1 MTNTTF
7 ADFGLAE
14 PLLAGLARSGFTVP
28 TPIQAQA
35 IAPQMAGRDIL
46 GIAQTG
52 TGKTAAFALP
62 ILHQL
67 LDLGTRPTP
76 KTCRALVLAPTREL
90 AVQIEAAF
98 RTLAGGARLSTLLIL
113 GGMSRSAQVR
123 AMARGVDV
131 VVATPGR
138 LTDLMDDRSIV
149 LDQTRFVVLDEGD
162 RMLDMG
168 FIQPVRK
175 IVAALHPRRQSAL
188 FSATMPAEVAGLA
201 QTFLKDP
208 VRVEV
213 TPQATTVERIDQT
226 VELVDGPAKRARL
239 AALLCNPQVGRAIV
253 FARTK
258 HGADKVAKNLAIDGV
273 PAEVIHGNK
282 AQNARQRALGLFRNG
297 QVRVLV
303 ATDIVARGIDV
314 PGVTHIINYDLPD
327 EPEAY
332 VHRIGRT
339 GRNGADGVAITLCAP
354 DEVKK
359 LRAVEK
365 ITRTALVP
373 AGARESAAAERPARG
388 RSAGPARKPRPPK
401 GGGHSGGHP
410 GGHPGG
416 PGRRSGA
423 EGESRR
429 ETDGKSLDPVRAARS
444 RSRRPRRTS
453 RAA

>member
-1 MTNTTF
+1 VTTTRF

-14 PLLAGLARSGFTVP
+14 PLLAGLARSGFDQP

-35 IAPQMAGRDIL
+35 IAPQLAGRDIL

-62 ILHQL
+62 ILHHL
-67 LDLGTRPTP
+67 LELGGRAAP
-76 KTCRALVLAPTREL
+76 KTTKALVLAPTREL

-98 RTLAGGARLSTLLIL
+98 RTFAGGARISTLLIL

-123 AMARGVDV
+123 AIGRGVDV

-149 LDQTRFVVLDEGD
+149 LDQTRFVVLDEAD

-175 IVAALHPRRQSAL
+175 IVANLHPRRQSAL
-188 FSATMPAEVAGLA
+188 FSATMPREVASLA
-201 QTFLKDP
+201 EGFLKNP

-213 TPQATTVERIDQT
+213 APQATTVERIEQS
-226 VELVDGPAKRARL
+226 VELIDGPAKRGRL
-239 AALLCNPQVGRAIV
+239 AALVGNPEVGRAIV

-258 HGADKVAKNLAIDGV
+258 HGADKVARNLTTDGV

-282 AQNARQRALGLFRNG
+282 AQNARQRALNLFRNG

-339 GRNGADGVAITLCAP
+339 GRNGAEGIAVTLCAP

-365 ITRTALVP
+365 ITRTALLP
-373 AGARESAAAERPARG
+373 A
-388 RSAGPARKPRPPK
+388 SAGPGVAAPKQSRGRPERSSRKPQKRK
-401 GGGHSGGHP
+401 GAP
-410 GGHPGG
+410 DAP
-416 PGRRSGA
+416 RR
-423 EGESRR
+423 GEADAA
-429 ETDGKSLDPVRAARS
+429 TGLDPLRAERART
-444 RSRRPRRTS
+444 RRPRRTS

>member
-1 MTNTTF
+1 M
-7 ADFGLAE
+7 
-14 PLLAGLARSGFTVP
+14 
-28 TPIQAQA
+28 
-35 IAPQMAGRDIL
+35 
-46 GIAQTG
+46 
-52 TGKTAAFALP
+52 
-62 ILHQL
+62 
-67 LDLGTRPTP
+67 
-76 KTCRALVLAPTREL
+76 
-90 AVQIEAAF
+90 
-98 RTLAGGARLSTLLIL
+98 
-113 GGMSRSAQVR
+113 
-123 AMARGVDV
+123 
-131 VVATPGR
+131 
-138 LTDLMDDRSIV
+138 
-149 LDQTRFVVLDEGD
+149 
-162 RMLDMG
+162 
-168 FIQPVRK
+168 
-175 IVAALHPRRQSAL
+175 
-188 FSATMPAEVAGLA
+188 
-201 QTFLKDP
+201 
-208 VRVEV
+208 
-213 TPQATTVERIDQT
+213 
-226 VELVDGPAKRARL
+226 
-239 AALLCNPQVGRAIV
+239 
-253 FARTK
+253 
-258 HGADKVAKNLAIDGV
+258 
-273 PAEVIHGNK
+273 
-282 AQNARQRALGLFRNG
+282 
-297 QVRVLV
+297 LV